1 MGGTESLLRILSQT
15 EEADTMRILGIDPG
29 YAIVGFGIVSYH
41 GADFTPL
48 EYGAIT
54 TEAGTRFAARLT
66 AIYDDLDYLLKRF
79 QPDCIAIERLYF
91 TSNQKTV
98 IDVAQARGVIVLCAE
113 QHQIPLKD
121 TTPPGCRVKSFR
133 MTFCILI
140 L

>member
-66 AIYDDLDYLLKRF
+66 AI
-79 QPDCIAIERLYF
+79 
-91 TSNQKTV
+91 
-98 IDVAQARGVIVLCAE
+98 
-113 QHQIPLKD
+113 
-121 TTPPGCRVKSFR
+121 
-133 MTFCILI
+133 
-140 L
+140 

>member
-54 TEAGTRFAARLT
+54 TEEGTRFAARLT

-113 QHQIPLKD
+113 QHQIP
-121 TTPPGCRVKSFR
+121 
-133 MTFCILI
+133 MYE
-140 L
+140 